1 MTDICSLVC
10 VCVETAVMTSL
21 ISRGGIHLRPPA
33 SIPGIPG
40 VYQAATTR
48 RRSRVFRGA
57 LRRARDTPADAKL
70 LSIPEVLNALHNGEF
85 KPNCGLI
92 LVDFLMRH
100 GIITP
105 ETEPN
110 YIEIS
115 WRMHR
120 RLAVGVPM

>member
-1 MTDICSLVC
+1 MNAHDDMT
-10 VCVETAVMTSL
+10 
-21 ISRGGIHLRPPA
+21 
-33 SIPGIPG
+33 
-40 VYQAATTR
+40 
-48 RRSRVFRGA
+48 
-57 LRRARDTPADAKL
+57 ADAQL

-92 LVDFLMRH
+92 IVDFLMRH

-115 WRMHR
+115 WRTHR
-120 RLAVGVPM
+120 RLAVGVPT